1 MLLNPEAVLLP
12 LIDVKTGEAIESFP
26 QDLEAF
32 YQLDI
37 SEMLHILR
45 ALDTNTEKVGIVTVR
60 ETLRN
65 AIM

>member
-32 YQLDI
+32 YQLD
-37 SEMLHILR
+37 SRFSCIL
-45 ALDTNTEKVGIVTVR
+45 AVELG
-60 ETLRN
+60 
-65 AIM
+65 